1 MRGGAEVMEI
11 SDIEIPNQARLE
23 APPSGGLSNL
33 TRLRRSDRLQSMV
46 IVTCWPVNGVAFGLN

>member
-1 MRGGAEVMEI
+1 MEI

-33 TRLRRSDRLQSMV
+33 TRLKRSDRLQSV
-46 IVTCWPVNGVAFGLN
+46 AIVTRWPVNGVAF